1 MKLALIRQR
10 YNPFGGAERFVEQA
24 MRSLDAQHD
33 VSLTLIARDW
43 RGGASESGASVL
55 LCDPP
60 YVGRTWRDWS
70 FARAACAAARGK
82 FDLVQSHER
91 IACCDIYRAGDGVH
105 AQWLLNRAR
114 TLGALRRM
122 AQSASPWH
130 RYTLAAERR
139 LFASARLR
147 AVICNSRMVAAEVR
161 SHFGVDEGKL
171 RVIHNGVDLDRF
183 HPRLR
188 VQWREAM
195 RSRLGIPAEATVFLL
210 LGSGFERKG
219 VGRLL
224 ESFAGIASSREDA
237 FVVVVGADRH
247 AERYRR
253 QAEKLGVAR
262 QVHFAGAQADPA
274 PWYGMADAFVL
285 PTLYDPFPNAALE
298 AMASGL
304 PVATSMQCGAAELLT
319 AGTDGWVCD
328 AMDTVALSGY
338 LAFMSPPN
346 LKLMGER
353 ARAVAEGLSLAA
365 MSEKLFQLYRELLGS
380 DPLADQQS

>member
-1 MKLALIRQR
+1 MARVKLALIRQR

-24 MRSLDAQHD
+24 MQSLDAQQG
-33 VSLTLIARDW
+33 VSLTRIARDW
-43 RGGASESGASVL
+43 RGGESESSARVV

-70 FARAACAAARGK
+70 FARAACAAVKGD

-91 IACCDIYRAGDGVH
+91 IVCCDIYRAGDGVH

-114 TLGALRRM
+114 TLGPFRRM

-139 LFASARLR
+139 LFTSPRLR

-161 SHFGVDEGKL
+161 SHFGVGEDKL
-171 RVIHNGVDLDRF
+171 CVIHNGVDLERF

-188 VQWREAM
+188 AQWCKPM
-195 RSRLGIPAEATVFLL
+195 RSRLGIPAGAMVFLL

-224 ESFAGIASSREDA
+224 ESFAGIETSRGDA

-253 QAEKLGVAR
+253 QAESLGVAR
-262 QVHFAGAQADPA
+262 RVHFAGPQLDPA

-285 PTLYDPFPNAALE
+285 PTLYDPFPNAVLE
-298 AMASGL
+298 AMACGL
-304 PVATSMQCGAAELLT
+304 PVVTSAQCGAAELLT
-319 AGTDGWVCD
+319 TGTNGWVCD
-328 AMDTVALSGY
+328 ALDTPALSRI
-338 LAFMSPPN
+338 LTQISSPD
-346 LKLMGER
+346 LETMRGS
-353 ARAVAEGLSLAA
+353 ARAVAEGLSLAS
-365 MSEKLFQLYRELLGS
+365 MSEKLLSLYRELLTTGRRG
-380 DPLADQQS
+380 

>member
-1 MKLALIRQR
+1 M
-10 YNPFGGAERFVEQA
+10 
-24 MRSLDAQHD
+24 
-33 VSLTLIARDW
+33 SLTLIAREW
-43 RGGASESGASVL
+43 RGGESQSSAGVV

-70 FARAACAAARGK
+70 FARAACAATAGG

-114 TLGALRRM
+114 TLGSFRRM

-139 LFASARLR
+139 LFASPRLR
-147 AVICNSRMVAAEVR
+147 AVICNSHMVAAEVR
-161 SHFGVDEGKL
+161 SHFRVDKDKL

-188 VQWREAM
+188 AQWRESM
-195 RSRLGIPAEATVFLL
+195 RARLGIPAKATVFLL

-224 ESFAGIASSREDA
+224 GSFAAIATRREDA
-237 FVVVVGADRH
+237 HVVVVGADRH

-253 QAEKLGVAR
+253 QAENLGVAR
-262 QVHFAGAQADPA
+262 RVHFAGPQPDPA

-285 PTLYDPFPNAALE
+285 PTLYDPFPNAVLE
-298 AMASGL
+298 AMACGL
-304 PVATSMQCGAAELLT
+304 PVATSIQCGAAELLT
-319 AGTDGWVCD
+319 TGTNGWVCD
-328 AMDTVALSGY
+328 ATDAAALSRF
-338 LAFMSPPN
+338 LA
-346 LKLMGER
+346 LMESIDLEAMGAS

-365 MSEKLFQLYRELLGS
+365 MSEKLFSLYRELLGM
-380 DPLADQQS
+380 ARRG

>member
-24 MRSLDAQHD
+24 MQSLDARHG
-33 VSLTLIARDW
+33 VSLTLIAREW
-43 RGGASESGASVL
+43 RGGESGSSARVL

-70 FARAACAAARGK
+70 FARAACAATTGE

-114 TLGALRRM
+114 ALGPFRRM

-139 LFASARLR
+139 LFASPRLR
-147 AVICNSRMVAAEVR
+147 AVICNSHMVASEVR
-161 SHFGVDEGKL
+161 SRFGVDEGKL

-188 VQWREAM
+188 AQWREPM

-224 ESFAGIASSREDA
+224 ESFAGIASSRGDA

-247 AERYRR
+247 ADRYRR
-253 QAEKLGVAR
+253 QAWALGVAGR
-262 QVHFAGAQADPA
+262 VHFAGPQPDPG

-298 AMASGL
+298 AMACGL
-304 PVATSMQCGAAELLT
+304 PVATSKQCGAAELLT
-319 AGTDGWVCD
+319 TGTNGWVCD
-328 AMDTVALSGY
+328 AMDTPALSRF
-338 LAFMSPPN
+338 LAQIAPG
-346 LKLMGER
+346 KTEAMGER

-365 MSEKLFQLYRELLGS
+365 MSEKLHSLYRELLRPVARG
-380 DPLADQQS
+380 